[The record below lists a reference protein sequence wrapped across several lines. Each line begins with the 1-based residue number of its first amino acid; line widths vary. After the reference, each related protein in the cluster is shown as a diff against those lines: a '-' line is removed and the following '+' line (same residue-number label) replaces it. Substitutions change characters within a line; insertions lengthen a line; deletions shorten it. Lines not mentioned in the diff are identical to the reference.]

1 MRINTKTAGLVI
13 GGAAVVAAAAL
24 AVGHDGGV
32 SDSGITLAKNGV
44 AVSSQFPFTTPP
56 PADVR
61 AGGYDSG
68 LTTTTSPP

>member
-32 SDSGITLAKNGV
+32 TGSGITLAKNGV
-44 AVSSQFPFTTPP
+44 AVSSQFPFTSPP
-56 PADVR
+56 PANVR

-68 LTTTTSPP
+68 LTTTTNPP